1 MTNNNVNSTGLNE
14 NFIKEALYDKFKSE
28 FANEVRDGLLNEKEI
43 WIGDLG
49 YLTVVL
55 RNQGT
60 KSGEVIKSCK
70 FKFIP
75 SKKFKKEINNKML
88 GK

>member
-1 MTNNNVNSTGLNE
+1 MLNSDTSLNE
-14 NFIKEALYDKFKSE
+14 NFIKEAVYDKFKTE
-28 FANEVRDGLLNEKEI
+28 FANEVKDALLNGKEI
-43 WIGDLG
+43 WIGDIG
-49 YLTVVL
+49 YLTIML
-55 RNQGT
+55 KNQGT

>member
-1 MTNNNVNSTGLNE
+1 MPNNNITMNDG
-14 NFIKEALYDKFKSE
+14 FIKEALYDKFKNDYAE
-28 FANEVRDGLLNEKEI
+28 DVREALLEGKEM

-49 YLTVVL
+49 YVTVVL
-55 RNQGT
+55 RNQGS
-60 KSGEVIKSCK
+60 KSGDVIKSCK

-75 SKKFKKEINNKML
+75 SKKFKKEMNAKML

>member
-1 MTNNNVNSTGLNE
+1 MNNNNSRMNDS
-14 NFIKEALYDKFKSE
+14 FIKEAVYEKFKSD
-28 FANEVRDGLLNEKEI
+28 FANEVKEALLNEKEI
-43 WIGDLG
+43 WIGDIG

-55 RNQGT
+55 KNQGT
-60 KSGEVIKSCK
+60 KSGDVIKSCK

-75 SKKFKKEINNKML
+75 SKKFKKEVNAKML